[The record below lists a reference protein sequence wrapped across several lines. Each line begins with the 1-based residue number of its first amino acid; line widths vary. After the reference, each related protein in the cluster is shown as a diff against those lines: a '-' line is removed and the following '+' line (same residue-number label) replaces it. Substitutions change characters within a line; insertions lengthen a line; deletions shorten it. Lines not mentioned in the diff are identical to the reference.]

1 MRDSRVQGEVVQGV
15 VRVDREVLPQVEEL
29 LQGLVDE
36 DDADERRKGL
46 LREAGDV
53 AHQRAGVRGHQH
65 QAEEGRPQPDA
76 GPQRE
81 VGQAVVP
88 GGQREGE
95 RWMER
100 CLSVL

>member
-1 MRDSRVQGEVVQGV
+1 M
-15 VRVDREVLPQVEEL
+15 RVDREVLAQVEEL

-36 DDADERRKGL
+36 DDADERGEGL

-65 QAEEGRPQPDA
+65 QAEEGRPQADA

-88 GGQREGE
+88 AEQKEREGE
-95 RWMER
+95 AAGGD
-100 CLSVL
+100 